1 MKNRISNTIAE
12 VSLPI
17 FLTTYLKT
25 IKIEI
30 SGDDKRNKK
39 AIFIF
44 WHKNMLIGWN
54 LFKNKGYSAL
64 VSQSKDGQILSNILY
79 KWNYDIVR
87 GSSSKGG
94 KEAIDTIINSKNVNS
109 IVITPDGP
117 RGPSMEIKNGPLIL
131 SNKTS
136 LPIIPVNINY
146 LNKRVLKK
154 SWDKFEVPLPFSKCI
169 ISFGDEFFYKEYL
182 PEDELKMFKN
192 SLKAQM

>member
-1 MKNRISNTIAE
+1 
-12 VSLPI
+12 
-17 FLTTYLKT
+17 
-25 IKIEI
+25 
-30 SGDDKRNKK
+30 
-39 AIFIF
+39 
-44 WHKNMLIGWN
+44 MLIGWN

-136 LPIIPVNINY
+136 LPIIPVKVNY